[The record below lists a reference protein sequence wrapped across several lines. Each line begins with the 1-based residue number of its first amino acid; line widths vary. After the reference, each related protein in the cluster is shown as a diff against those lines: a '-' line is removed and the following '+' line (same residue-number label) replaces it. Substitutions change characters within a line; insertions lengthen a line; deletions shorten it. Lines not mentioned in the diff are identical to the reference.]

1 MKRES
6 ITFARNLKNLRNSQK
21 LTLQQIAEK
30 LGAVRQTVSDW
41 EKGTS
46 SPGIDVLANKCKIF
60 DVSADTMMF
69 GIYWMK

>member
-1 MKRES
+1 MCIRD
-6 ITFARNLKNLRNSQK
+6 RK

-46 SPGIDVLANKCKIF
+46 SPGIDVLANICKIF

>member
-41 EKGTS
+41 EREHQ
-46 SPGIDVLANKCKIF
+46 VLEL
-60 DVSADTMMF
+60 MF
-69 GIYWMK
+69 

>member
-41 EKGTS
+41 EREHQ
-46 SPGIDVLANKCKIF
+46 VLELMLANICKIF